1 MTTRSIAIEIEGRRM
16 NEWEYLI
23 NSFNQKV
30 GSLNLRNHEKVF
42 GFWAESYVK
51 WVLGGMKD

>member
-1 MTTRSIAIEIEGRRM
+1 M
-16 NEWEYLI
+16 NEWEHLI

-30 GSLNLRNHEKVF
+30 GSLNHEKVF

>member
-1 MTTRSIAIEIEGRRM
+1 MTTRSIAIKIEGRRK

-30 GSLNLRNHEKVF
+30 GSLNLCDHEKVS
-42 GFWAESYVK
+42 GFWILRKIV
-51 WVLGGMKD
+51 GGM